1 MFHKFSSNMRRISRV
16 MFYIK
21 PKWIP
26 EHFITVERSCWLL
39 AGKNLKDADGSR
51 QRLRQMETEYLGIFD
66 FSIEFSSLSRRVR
79 HCQGNFRLLANRRGI
94 ILSGIF
100 LPGVSRRHRRRRYRG
115 TVTIVDVKVT
125 RGGGRKRET
134 ELRGEE
140 ERRPRAR
147 AREWDGA
154 R

>member
-1 MFHKFSSNMRRISRV
+1 MEDIASNALHKMEENPGA
-16 MFYIK
+16 FYHCREI
-21 PKWIP
+21 
-26 EHFITVERSCWLL
+26 VRLS
-39 AGKNLKDADGSR
+39 AGKNLKDADCIFAITSD
-51 QRLRQMETEYLGIFD
+51 ETEYLEIFD
-66 FSIEFSSLSRRVR
+66 FSIEFSSRRVR

-125 RGGGRKRET
+125 REGGRKREA
-134 ELRGEE
+134 EGRE
-140 ERRPRAR
+140 ERRGERRAR
-147 AREWDGA
+147 VGRT